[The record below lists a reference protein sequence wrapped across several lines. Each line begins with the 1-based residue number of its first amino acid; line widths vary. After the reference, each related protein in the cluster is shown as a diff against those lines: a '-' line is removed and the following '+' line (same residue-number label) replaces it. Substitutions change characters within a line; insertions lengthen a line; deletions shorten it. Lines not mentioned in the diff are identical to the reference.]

1 MSTYTIR
8 IEDTDDN
15 TNVRVS
21 MEFDESGVN
30 TESPAFSLAA
40 FAMEAIAS
48 LENDEEETVVHWGK
62 HNGA

>member
-21 MEFDESGVN
+21 LEFDEAGMN

-48 LENDEEETVVHWGK
+48 LDEEETQVH
-62 HNGA
+62 

>member
-21 MEFDESGVN
+21 LEFDEAGMN

-48 LENDEEETVVHWGK
+48 LDEEEETKVH
-62 HNGA
+62 